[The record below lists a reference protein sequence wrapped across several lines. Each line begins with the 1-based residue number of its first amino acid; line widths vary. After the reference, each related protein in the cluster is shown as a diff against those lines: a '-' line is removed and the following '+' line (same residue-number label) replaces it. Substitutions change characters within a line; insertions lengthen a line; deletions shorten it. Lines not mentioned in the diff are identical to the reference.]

1 MNAGGTPGNA
11 GGTGRPTNELR
22 GSMRSI
28 LEKGLP
34 SLQDYATGQKGKPA
48 DTLKAID
55 LCARYG
61 LGLNDKFDEDFLREL
76 AAAVGQVLKP
86 VEGGDELLDQIFDK
100 WRPLIAKRL

>member
-28 LEKGLP
+28 LEEGLP
-34 SLQDYATGQKGKPA
+34 NLEAIATGEKGKPA

-55 LCARYG
+55 ICARYG

-86 VEGGDELLDQIFDK
+86 AGNGDELLEQIFDK